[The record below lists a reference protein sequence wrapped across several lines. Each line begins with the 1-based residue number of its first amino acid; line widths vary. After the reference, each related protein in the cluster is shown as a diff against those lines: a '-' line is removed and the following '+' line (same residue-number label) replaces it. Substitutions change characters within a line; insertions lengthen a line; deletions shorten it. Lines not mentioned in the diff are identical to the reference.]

1 MPVFS
6 DLLSAPPAAAKAVNS
21 LHTPP
26 LSAVGE
32 RGRESSEHGATSSI
46 YWSSIAIQ
54 YRDRVFANA
63 NNQLVPNTIDG
74 LLSGT
79 FCTMVVQM
87 LTLQIRSSCGI
98 LLSGEE
104 LMS

>member
-87 LTLQIRSSCGI
+87 LTLQIRSSCGT
-98 LLSGEE
+98 
-104 LMS
+104 